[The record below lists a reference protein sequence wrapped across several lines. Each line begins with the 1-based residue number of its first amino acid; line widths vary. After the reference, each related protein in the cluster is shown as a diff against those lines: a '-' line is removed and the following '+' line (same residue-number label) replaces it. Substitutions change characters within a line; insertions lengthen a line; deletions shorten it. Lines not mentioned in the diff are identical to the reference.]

1 MKNNSVFYVVAIIAV
16 LNCISFISSHSW
28 QPLTFFVL
36 ATFAAYSVKPDKIF
50 ALVTGI
56 VVSNLFSATMGV
68 YEGYAPKGRA
78 VVKPVQQDMP
88 DEDQDMQD
96 EDQDQDQVVK
106 AMPSA
111 TPNKKKSTD
120 QASSLNELMARQ
132 KELFQNIKNVQP
144 MISQA
149 QSMIKD
155 MNLSPEFMQKA
166 MEGFMKMKKK

>member
-1 MKNNSVFYVVAIIAV
+1 MKNNTVFYVVAIIAV

-36 ATFAAYSVKPDKIF
+36 ATFAAYSVKPDKVF

-68 YEGYAPKGRA
+68 YEGYASKGRA
-78 VVKPVQQDMP
+78 
-88 DEDQDMQD
+88 E
-96 EDQDQDQVVK
+96 VK
-106 AMPSA
+106 ADSEKQVTDEQATDAMPVP
-111 TPNKKKSTD
+111 TPNKKKSSTD
-120 QASSLNELMARQ
+120 QAASLNELMARQ

>member
-1 MKNNSVFYVVAIIAV
+1 MKNNTVFYVVAIIAV

-36 ATFAAYSVKPDKIF
+36 ATFAAYSVKPDKVF

-68 YEGYAPKGRA
+68 YEGYASKGRA
-78 VVKPVQQDMP
+78 EVKEDSEEQAT
-88 DEDQDMQD
+88 DEQAMD
-96 EDQDQDQVVK
+96 
-106 AMPSA
+106 AMPVP
-111 TPNKKKSTD
+111 TPNKKKSSTD
-120 QASSLNELMARQ
+120 QAASLNELMARQ